1 MKTKLEHR
9 QRTTTK
15 KTTSTSPTVGYWKY
29 LQTTCSQQCHL
40 HSSTTLSSPL
50 AIWTSFDIALLS
62 ITSSF
67 PGSWLL
73 ATEPANTKVLHHRM
87 RRERQWPL
95 IMDGSSM
102 SYPVIPWLLF
112 STSSGPS
119 SFSAFIPRLLH
130 SHKLLRLL
138 SFTHVPFLCVM
149 RSQQMPYDL
158 QAREL
163 ENIFWCRYWCSG
175 DEEMH
180 SVSDFLVGTVSWQS
194 KRPQFRTKVM
204 QR

>member
-1 MKTKLEHR
+1 MYFAHSREHELSNHRVLTLNLLRCFNDFSQDGMKTKLEHR

-87 RRERQWPL
+87 RRERQ
-95 IMDGSSM
+95 
-102 SYPVIPWLLF
+102 
-112 STSSGPS
+112 
-119 SFSAFIPRLLH
+119 
-130 SHKLLRLL
+130 
-138 SFTHVPFLCVM
+138 
-149 RSQQMPYDL
+149 
-158 QAREL
+158 
-163 ENIFWCRYWCSG
+163 
-175 DEEMH
+175 
-180 SVSDFLVGTVSWQS
+180 
-194 KRPQFRTKVM
+194 
-204 QR
+204 